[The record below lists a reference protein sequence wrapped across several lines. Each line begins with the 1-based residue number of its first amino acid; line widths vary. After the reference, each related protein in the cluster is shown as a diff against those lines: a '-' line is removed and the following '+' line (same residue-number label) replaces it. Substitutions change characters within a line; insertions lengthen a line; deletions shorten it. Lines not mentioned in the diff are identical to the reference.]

1 MSSFLVKWQVPNGKY
16 IILNTEL
23 RTDKVDQ
30 WKESLDLW
38 ILYIVQGDI
47 IHASIHVQYT
57 PIDSDGKRGFSIE

>member
-23 RTDKVDQ
+23 RTVKVDQ

-38 ILYIVQGDI
+38 ILYILQGDI
-47 IHASIHVQYT
+47 IHASINVQYT